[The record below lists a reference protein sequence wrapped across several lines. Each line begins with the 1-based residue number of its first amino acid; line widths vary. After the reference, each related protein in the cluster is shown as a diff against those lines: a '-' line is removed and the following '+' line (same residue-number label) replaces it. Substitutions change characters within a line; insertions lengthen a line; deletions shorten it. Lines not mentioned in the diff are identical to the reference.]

1 MTMKKD
7 SSTESWNNLGD
18 AWIELAQ
25 TNDFRIFYLM
35 PHTFR
40 LLGDVK
46 GKKVLDL
53 GCGEGGYA
61 RELRKRGAEVTGIDC
76 SQAAIA
82 YAKAVEEQQQSEDDF
97 SNIQYFLRNSND
109 LNGIGNN
116 LFDLVLCSM
125 MLMDVEDMTGTLRE
139 MNRVLKPNGQVLISI
154 LHPCFKPPV
163 EHHWFHEKDG
173 IQVKIK
179 NYFSPEVWEDRMG
192 REGKSVLYRHRTLSE
207 YVKAFVNTGFLITD
221 LNEPFPTEEET
232 KKSPRIEWLTRIPM
246 YMFFTLRKTGI

>member
-53 GCGEGGYA
+53 GCGEEGYA

-82 YAKAVEEQQQSEDDF
+82 YAKAVEEQQQSEDGF
-97 SNIQYFLRNSND
+97 SNIQYFLRNGNY

-116 LFDLVLCSM
+116 SFDLV
-125 MLMDVEDMTGTLRE
+125 
-139 MNRVLKPNGQVLISI
+139 
-154 LHPCFKPPV
+154 KPPV

-192 REGKSVLYRHRTLSE
+192 REGNSVLYRHRTLSE

-221 LNEPFPTEEET
+221 LNEPLPTEEET